1 MLHSQ
6 ASAASVDTLL
16 PAVSAANTA
25 AATTSTSGG
34 YVDVRQYQGEILVTL
49 QTGAITGSVA
59 GKLQSA
65 SDANGTGAADITGA
79 TFTLVNAASKTLKY
93 ALDPK
98 KVVGG
103 FLGFLGTVV
112 TGPVLISVSIAGK
125 KQIV

>member
-6 ASAASVDTLL
+6 ASAASTDNLL

-34 YVDVRQYQGEILVTL
+34 YIDVRQYQGEILVTIN
-49 QTGAITGSVA
+49 TGAITGSVT

-79 TFTLVNAASKTLKY
+79 TFTAISTASQTRKY

-112 TGPVLISVSIAGK
+112 TGPVLISVTIAGK
-125 KQIV
+125 KQVV

>member
-1 MLHSQ
+1 MLQNQ
-6 ASAASVDTLL
+6 ASAASTDVIL
-16 PAVSAANTA
+16 PSVSAANTA
-25 AATTSTSGG
+25 AATTSTSAG
-34 YVDVRQYQGEILVTL
+34 YVDVRQYQGEILVIVT
-49 QTGAITGSVA
+49 TGAITGTLT

-79 TFTLVNAASKTLKY
+79 TFAAISTASQTRKY

-112 TGPVLISVSIAGK
+112 TGPVLVAVTIAGK